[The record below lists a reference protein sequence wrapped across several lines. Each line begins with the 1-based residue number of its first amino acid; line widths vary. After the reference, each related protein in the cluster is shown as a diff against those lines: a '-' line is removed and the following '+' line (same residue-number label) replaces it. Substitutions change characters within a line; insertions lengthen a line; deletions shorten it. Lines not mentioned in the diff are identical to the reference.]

1 MSGRLGIVFSR
12 VVALIFGIL
21 WGFFVAFNVVFSD
34 VFGLTGMLGAL
45 LYVIVGYLIL
55 GFFFG
60 AIGSHT
66 GTRWTPWLAG
76 PGMAFTAFALF
87 DNFSRMIYVTGVI
100 VATLGATYL
109 GCRAGSWIRGRISK
123 ERKTA

>member
-1 MSGRLGIVFSR
+1 MTGRSGVVVSR
-12 VVALIFGIL
+12 IVALLFGIL

-34 VFGLTGMLGAL
+34 VFGLSGMLGAL
-45 LYVIVGYLIL
+45 LYVVVGYLIL
-55 GFFFG
+55 GFLFG
-60 AIGSHT
+60 SIGPRT

-87 DNFSRMIYVTGVI
+87 DNVSRMIYVAGVI

-109 GCRAGSWIRGRISK
+109 GCRAGAWIRVRISK
-123 ERKTA
+123 ERKTI